1 MSEDMQQMYVS
12 YCQITKERRPS
23 YYVNKIAL
31 DPEKRNNLRDLVA
44 RLAQVKSD
52 MQKSPITIEEDL
64 VEL

>member
-1 MSEDMQQMYVS
+1 MYVS